1 MAPDLKARL
10 RDGKPALGCWLE
22 MMSPIA
28 AEIVAQ
34 AGYDCVM
41 IDMEH
46 GPAGYSEATA
56 LLQAVAASGTAPLAR
71 VPANDPVALKRTLDL
86 GVSGVMVPSV
96 DSRAEAEAAVAGC
109 LYPPRGLRGMAPS
122 IIRASDYGRR
132 RADYI
137 REANDRLL
145 VICQIETG
153 AAVADVDGIA
163 AVEGLDML
171 FIGPFD
177 LSASLGHVGEPD
189 HPEVQEAIAK
199 VETAAKATGCL
210 LGAIPTEA
218 RPLETLLELGYD
230 LILPAADSLL
240 LRDGASAV
248 VNRWRAARGEGAT

>member
-10 RDGKPALGCWLE
+10 RDGGPAVGCWLE
-22 MMSPIA
+22 MMSPVA

-34 AGYDCVM
+34 AGYDSVM

-46 GPAGYSEATA
+46 GPAGYPEVVG
-56 LLQAVAASGTAPLAR
+56 LLQAVAASGTAPLVR

-86 GVSGVMVPSV
+86 GVSGVMIPSV
-96 DSRAEAEAAVAGC
+96 DSAAEAEAAVAAC
-109 LYPPRGLRGMAPS
+109 LYPPHGIRGMAPS
-122 IIRASDYGRR
+122 IVRASDYGRR
-132 RADYI
+132 CDDYI

-145 VICQIETG
+145 VICQIETA
-153 AAVADVDGIA
+153 AAVAAVEAIA

-189 HPEVQEAIAK
+189 HPAVRQAIEA
-199 VETAAKATGCL
+199 VEAAAKQAGCL
-210 LGAIPTEA
+210 LGTIPTEA
-218 RPLETLLELGYD
+218 RPLEALLEAGYD

-240 LRDGASAV
+240 LRDGSTAV
-248 VNRWRAARGEGAT
+248 MARWRALRGEGAA